1 MVTFAESLCLLVW
14 LKLWSVRGAYHH
26 SALWATAR
34 LLVTR
39 VSLTYVIDEFFFL
52 LLLQMSKM
60 RTLGESKVLSF
71 CFWCEGGQNFK
82 NFLVLPQG
90 SRSFPTVFS
99 RASDII

>member
-52 LLLQMSKM
+52 LLL
-60 RTLGESKVLSF
+60 
-71 CFWCEGGQNFK
+71 
-82 NFLVLPQG
+82 
-90 SRSFPTVFS
+90 
-99 RASDII
+99 